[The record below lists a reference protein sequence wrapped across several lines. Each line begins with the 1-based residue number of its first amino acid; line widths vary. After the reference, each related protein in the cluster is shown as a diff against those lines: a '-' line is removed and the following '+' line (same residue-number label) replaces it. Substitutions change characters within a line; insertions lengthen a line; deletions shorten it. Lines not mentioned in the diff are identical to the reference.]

1 MVVVVCF
8 FLLVLFT
15 VSPDGEDIICV
26 DGPSILPL
34 CFLGLLRTP
43 TALAVLSFGAVLVTI
58 EPALSARG
66 DVLLSNLSKPIPLLL
81 LLLLLLL
88 LFVFFAIGVVVA
100 ATAIPLLLLLL
111 LFVVVVVAVDIVAV
125 ASKLSC
131 PLPHNPNPPES

>member
-1 MVVVVCF
+1 MAVVVCF

-15 VSPDGEDIICV
+15 VSPDGEDTICV

-43 TALAVLSFGAVLVTI
+43 TARAVLSFGAVLVTI
-58 EPALSARG
+58 EAALRARG
-66 DVLLSNLSKPIPLLL
+66 DVLLSNLLKPTPLLILLL
-81 LLLLLLL
+81 LP
-88 LFVFFAIGVVVA
+88 LFVFFAIGVVVI
-100 ATAIPLLLLLL
+100 ATAIPLLL